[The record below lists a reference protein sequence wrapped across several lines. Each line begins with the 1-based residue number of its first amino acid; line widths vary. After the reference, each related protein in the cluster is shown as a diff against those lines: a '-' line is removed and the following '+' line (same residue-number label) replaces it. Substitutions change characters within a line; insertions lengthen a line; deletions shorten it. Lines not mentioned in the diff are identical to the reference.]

1 MKKAIKTVGYSAV
14 LTVLLASLGAAPAL
28 AGVAGSKH
36 DLSITGVAAGGGNNG
51 FISTDQTEICIFCHT
66 PHSALKNDNIPLW
79 NKTLS
84 AVANYG
90 SYTSPTFQGGAN
102 GVTGVTNA
110 STGEGASVS
119 NLCLSCHDGTIAFN
133 SLANP
138 SNARPTTTFAAGK
151 DKMTG
156 TALLGS
162 AADALA
168 NDHPVN
174 FTYNAALAS
183 TDGSLTSPVGD
194 VVNRAGYGTV
204 QLYGG
209 KVQCASCHDPHTSA
223 DPTGKAFLRVTMDAS
238 KLCQVCHVK

>member
-14 LTVLLASLGAAPAL
+14 LTVLLASFGSAPAL
-28 AGVAGSKH
+28 AAVAGSAH
-36 DLSITGVAAGGGNNG
+36 DLSITGTGANG
-51 FISTDQTEICIFCHT
+51 FKSTDQTEICIFCHT

-84 AVANYG
+84 AATTYG
-90 SYTSPTFQGGAN
+90 SYTSPTLNATTNGILSGATEATA
-102 GVTGVTNA
+102 G
-110 STGEGASVS
+110 VS
-119 NLCLSCHDGTIAFN
+119 NLCLSCHDGTVAFN

-151 DKMTG
+151 TLMTG

-162 AADALA
+162 GATALA

-174 FTYNAALAS
+174 FTYDATLA
-183 TDGSLTSPVGD
+183 TADGSLTSPVGNT
-194 VVNRAGYGTV
+194 VTRAGYGTV

-209 KVQCASCHDPHTSA
+209 MVQCASCHDPHTSA
-223 DPTGKAFLRVTMDAS
+223 DPSGKAFLRVSMDAS
-238 KLCQVCHVK
+238 KLCQVCHTK

>member
-1 MKKAIKTVGYSAV
+1 MKKAIKTVGYSAA

-28 AGVAGSKH
+28 AAVAGSAH
-36 DLSITGVAAGGGNNG
+36 DLSITGTGANG
-51 FISTDQTEICIFCHT
+51 FKSTNQTEICIFCHT

-84 AVANYG
+84 AAATYG

-102 GVTGVTNA
+102 GIT
-110 STGEGASVS
+110 SGATEATAGVS
-119 NLCLSCHDGTIAFN
+119 NLCLSCHDGTVAFN

-151 DKMTG
+151 DLMTG

-162 AADALA
+162 GATALA

-174 FTYNAALAS
+174 FTYNAALA
-183 TDGSLTSPVGD
+183 TADGSLTSPVGD
-194 VVNRAGYGTV
+194 SVTRAGYGTV

-209 KVQCASCHDPHTSA
+209 MVQCASCHDPHTSA
-223 DPTGKAFLRVTMDAS
+223 DPSGKAFLRVSMDAS
-238 KLCQVCHVK
+238 KLCQVCHTK

>member
-28 AGVAGSKH
+28 AAVAGSAH
-36 DLSITGVAAGGGNNG
+36 DLSITGTGVNG
-51 FISTDQTEICIFCHT
+51 FRSTNQTEICIFCHT

-79 NKTLS
+79 NKALS
-84 AVANYG
+84 TEATYG

-110 STGEGASVS
+110 ATGEGASVS
-119 NLCLSCHDGTIAFN
+119 NLCLSCHDGTVAFN

-138 SNARPTTTFAAGK
+138 SNARPTSTFLAGK
-151 DKMTG
+151 DLMTG

-162 AADALA
+162 GATALA

-174 FTYNAALAS
+174 FSYAASIAGGD
-183 TDGSLTSPVGD
+183 TSLTAP
-194 VVNRAGYGTV
+194 VVNTVTRAGYGSV

-209 KVQCASCHDPHTSA
+209 MVQCASCHDPHTSA
-223 DPTGKAFLRVTMDAS
+223 DPTNKAFLRVSMDAS
-238 KLCQVCHVK
+238 TLCQVCHTK

>member
-1 MKKAIKTVGYSAV
+1 MNKAIKTVGYSAV

-28 AGVAGSKH
+28 AAVAGSAH
-36 DLSITGVAAGGGNNG
+36 DLSITGTGVNG
-51 FISTDQTEICIFCHT
+51 FKSTDQTEICIFCHT

-84 AVANYG
+84 AAATYG

-102 GVTGVTNA
+102 GIT
-110 STGEGASVS
+110 SGATEATAGVS
-119 NLCLSCHDGTIAFN
+119 NLCLSCHDGTVAFN

-138 SNARPTTTFAAGK
+138 SNARPTTTFAVGK
-151 DKMTG
+151 TLMTG

-162 AADALA
+162 GATALT

-174 FTYNAALAS
+174 FTYDATLA
-183 TDGSLTSPVGD
+183 TADGSLTAPVGNT
-194 VVNRAGYGTV
+194 VTRAGYGTV

-209 KVQCASCHDPHTSA
+209 MVQCASCHDPHTSQ
-223 DPTGKAFLRVTMDAS
+223 DPSGKAFLRVSMDAS
-238 KLCQVCHVK
+238 KLCQVCHTK

>member
-28 AGVAGSKH
+28 AAVAGSAH
-36 DLSITGVAAGGGNNG
+36 DLSVTGTGANG
-51 FISTDQTEICIFCHT
+51 FKSTDQTEICIFCHT

-84 AVANYG
+84 AAATYG

-102 GVTGVTNA
+102 GIT
-110 STGEGASVS
+110 SGATEATAGVS
-119 NLCLSCHDGTIAFN
+119 NLCLSCHDGTVAFN

-151 DKMTG
+151 DLMTG

-162 AADALA
+162 GATALA

-174 FTYNAALAS
+174 FTYDAALVAA
-183 TDGSLTSPVGD
+183 DGGASLTTPVGNT
-194 VVNRAGYGTV
+194 VTRAGYGTV

-209 KVQCASCHDPHTSA
+209 KVQCASCHNPHTSE
-223 DPTGKAFLRVTMDAS
+223 DPSGKAFLRVSMDAS
-238 KLCQVCHVK
+238 KLCQVCHTK